1 MPTATTHS
9 LHSTRDQV
17 ADRSSNAPPV
27 FSFGANLEPSGFSEP
42 TAFAADTF
50 VGDEETKTA
59 DIGVLAS
66 SISSSDLGLAVC
78 ALTDRIS
85 RKTETSLTVEDT
97 LTVLLGFTSLVA
109 EGRSTAQRLLKHFGS
124 LAAVL
129 AASSKSLVSIL
140 GERGD
145 VIMLLRGVHQTII
158 LALREPI
165 SERPLLQNSTALKN
179 YLHISLAHEER
190 EVVRLLFLDS
200 KNALIVDEVHSY
212 GTVSHAPVYPREI
225 VRRLIEINATAL
237 IIVHNH
243 PSGDPTPSPD
253 DINMTRLIAS
263 VLAGI
268 GVTLQDSVVVGR
280 RGYTSLRSR
289 GLL

>member
-1 MPTATTHS
+1 MTHDHG
-9 LHSTRDQV
+9 LTRDEV
-17 ADRSSNAPPV
+17 GDSLDDVSSILDLDINRK
-27 FSFGANLEPSGFSEP
+27 SLGFSAP
-42 TAFAADTF
+42 AAYSADTLLRA
-50 VGDEETKTA
+50 EKTKTA
-59 DIGVLAS
+59 DIGALAS
-66 SISSSDLGLAVC
+66 SISSNDLGLAVC
-78 ALTDRIS
+78 ALTDHIT
-85 RKTETSLTVEDT
+85 RKTDASLTVEDNLTT
-97 LTVLLGFTSLVA
+97 LLSFTSLVT

-129 AASSKSLVSIL
+129 AASSRSLVNII

-165 SERPLLQNSTALKN
+165 SERPLLQNPTALKN

-190 EVVRLLFLDS
+190 EVVRLLFLDP
-200 KNALIVDEVHSY
+200 KNTLIVDEVHSY
-212 GTVSHAPVYPREI
+212 GTVNQAPVYPREI
-225 VRRLIEINATAL
+225 VRRLIEINATGL

-263 VLAGI
+263 VLAGL

-280 RGYTSLRSR
+280 RGYISLRSR